1 MAELKTFLFTDI
13 CRSVDLKNEMAGSSV
28 TERDVAFIESIL
40 TPHRQRIEAQLEEYG
55 GRVVSTAGDGHFLVF
70 GNTIHAAQWAV
81 GVQRSLQ
88 DEPILTPGD
97 GQVELRVSIHVGVP
111 QQDPADPSNF
121 VGKSVDYASRLNDYA
136 AGAQILVS
144 RSVMAILDDVGLD
157 GISFHLHGRRHLK
170 GIGRVEVHEL
180 LYDAHGLRSL
190 RQTPESQSG
199 RQWTVIPTMG
209 FDSTIS
215 HGGSESE
222 TSLMAAQSLKRVG
235 NYELLEV
242 LGSGGMGDVY
252 KGRHIQFGRERA
264 IKVIKSQYV
273 GKGHE
278 EVVRRFY
285 QEIKA
290 VGALEHKNIVVAID
304 SSAATDDRHYLV
316 MEYIDGVALSELIDQ
331 RGHLAVSDACEVI
344 RQAARGLQYIHRHG
358 MVHRDIKPSN
368 LMLTLVENDT
378 VTLESMLTADAEG
391 TKGIVKILDLG
402 LALLAEDKHERLT
415 RYDNRAMGT
424 GMYMSPE
431 QWKTTSVDIRADIYS
446 LGCTLYH
453 LLAGNPPFSESDLRP
468 EKAHEKSRLPPI
480 RVVPPI
486 PHKLWDVLCKM
497 LAKRPEDRYATPAEV
512 SAALVP
518 FVEGNDLISLV
529 REYDEPDA
537 ETSALRNT
545 RTDTASRVDT
555 WLSRVG
561 HFYPTRRWLLRWGL
575 PAATIA
581 ACFGFLFW
589 SAQLTRHRLIEKV
602 RLEASIQ
609 LQGDAEKIAIEEIG
623 SEIVKRFAILEEA
636 ARDGAVAKLIL
647 SLDANISREEMA
659 EHELINWIR
668 FHRNDN
674 HDKAPSDSWFIND
687 QHGVQIARDP
697 LIDPRTEK
705 LVKSFMSSYAYRN
718 YFHGLS
724 KDLPKGANGEINPI
738 ESPNLSAVYTSR
750 NTGKL
755 KVAFSVPIWSEPNEG
770 EKRTVVGVLSM
781 SVGLGEFEVL
791 DNYMRREKK
800 KIVLVD
806 LRKDYLESDAQP
818 PTESPKR
825 GLILEH
831 PLASTWED
839 ETSYPR
845 VALEVLES
853 MLASPKGFVAG
864 YHDPFSRKVEET
876 YWGAFAPVPG
886 TAEYS
891 ATGEKERGVSGWSVL
906 VQKPATE

>member
-28 TERDVAFIESIL
+28 TERDKAFIESIL

-70 GNTIHAAQWAV
+70 DNTIYAAQWAV

-88 DEPILTPGD
+88 DEPIPTPSD
-97 GQVELRVSIHVGVP
+97 GQLELRVSVHVGVP

-136 AGAQILVS
+136 AGSQILVS
-144 RSVMAILDDVGLD
+144 RSVMAILEDVGLD

-180 LYDAHGLRSL
+180 LYDEHGLRAL
-190 RQTPESQSG
+190 RQDPEKQPD

-209 FDSTIS
+209 FENTVS
-215 HGGSESE
+215 HGGRGTSSVAAE
-222 TSLMAAQSLKRVG
+222 TLKRVG

-252 KGRHIQFGRERA
+252 KGRHLQFGRERA
-264 IKVIKSQYV
+264 IKVIKPQYV
-273 GKGHE
+273 GPGHE
-278 EVVRRFY
+278 EVVSRFY

-316 MEYIDGVALSELIDQ
+316 MEYIDGVSLSELVDL
-331 RGHLAVSDACEVI
+331 RGQLSVPDACEVI
-344 RQAARGLQYIHRHG
+344 RQASRGLQYIHRHG

-368 LMLTLVENDT
+368 LMLTLIENDT
-378 VTLESMLTADAEG
+378 VSLDSLMAADAVG

-402 LALLAEDKHERLT
+402 LALLAEDKNERLT
-415 RYDNRAMGT
+415 LQDQKAMGT

-453 LLAGNPPFSESDLRP
+453 LLAGHPPFSESDLRP
-468 EKAHEKSRLPPI
+468 EKAHEKSRVPAI
-480 RVVPPI
+480 RTVPPL
-486 PHKLWDVLCKM
+486 PRPLWEVLCKM

-512 SAALVP
+512 SMALVP

-529 REYDEPDA
+529 REYDEPGTEA
-537 ETSALRNT
+537 SALRKT
-545 RTDTASRVDT
+545 KVDTASQVDT
-555 WLSRVG
+555 WLSRVT

-575 PAATIA
+575 PVAIVVACFCFLVWSTQQKRQRLIA
-581 ACFGFLFW
+581 AF
-589 SAQLTRHRLIEKV
+589 RE
-602 RLEASIQ
+602 EASIQ
-609 LQGDAEKIAIEEIG
+609 LQGDAEKIATEAIG
-623 SEIVKRFAILEEA
+623 AEIVKRFEILQQA
-636 ARDGAVAKLIL
+636 AEDPALSPMIL
-647 SLDANISREEMA
+647 SVDLSLSREA
-659 EHELINWIR
+659 LAKHELLDWIQV
-668 FHRNDN
+668 HRRAN
-674 HDKAPSDSWFIND
+674 HDLAPSDSWFINNR
-687 QHGVQIARDP
+687 HGVQIARYP
-697 LIDPRTEK
+697 LIDPKTEK
-705 LVKSFMSSYAYRN
+705 PVKSFMSSYAHRN
-718 YFHGLS
+718 YFHGLR
-724 KDLPKGANGEINPI
+724 KNLPKETSEEIKPI
-738 ESPNLSAVYTSR
+738 ESPNLSAVYASS

-755 KVAFSVPIWSEPNEG
+755 KVAFSVPIWSQAAEG
-770 EKRTVVGVLSM
+770 EQPTVLGVLSM
-781 SVGLGEFEVL
+781 SVDLGEFEVL
-791 DNYMRREKK
+791 DSYMRREKK

-806 LRKDYLESDAQP
+806 LRKDYLESDAQS
-818 PTESPKR
+818 PTESPKQ

-831 PLASTWED
+831 PLDNTWED
-839 ETSYPR
+839 ETNFPR
-845 VALEVLES
+845 VAPEVLKS

-864 YHDPFSRKVEET
+864 YRDPFSKKT
-876 YWGAFAPVPG
+876 YWGAFAPVPD
-886 TAEYS
+886 TAKYS
-891 ATGEKERGVSGWSVL
+891 ASAEKERGVSGWSVL
-906 VQKPATE
+906 VQKPARE